1 MIDLLL
7 TNARVYT
14 VDPAQPWVEAVACR
28 AGRVVA
34 VGRAADLD
42 ALAGPATRR
51 IDCGGRLVLPG
62 LTDAHVHTLAYAIR
76 RRQVSLFGL
85 TDLDDVRRR
94 LAAAVAAA
102 APGEWVVGWGWD
114 SNRWEEQPT
123 AALLDAVA
131 PAHPVALARMDMH
144 TWWVNS
150 RGIAIAGVTAET
162 PDPPDSAISRD
173 AAGRPT
179 GLFSEWNAIALIER
193 HVPQPDTATLAGW
206 LAEAVAEANRLG
218 LTGLHDQRVEREGA
232 ESLRLFQT
240 LRREGR
246 LTLRVHANVAA
257 DYVAEAA
264 ALGVQSG
271 FGDDNLWL
279 GHVKAFADGAMGSR
293 TAAMLAPYEGEP
305 GNSGIVVT
313 AADKLWQTLVAAGQ
327 AGFPMSVHAIGDR
340 AVREVLDVMGEWAT
354 TRGAMAPMPMPQRI
368 EHVQLIH
375 PDDLGRLAENGIV
388 ASVQPVHLQ
397 SDWRTADRVWG
408 ARARWAYAFRSLLDR
423 GTALALGS
431 DAPVAPLNP
440 LLGVHAAVTRQD
452 ETGQPAG
459 GWYPA
464 ERLTVAEAIAGYTL
478 GPARLSGKADR
489 LGSITPGK
497 YADFVVLSDN
507 LFAIEPAAISDVAVW
522 LTVFEG
528 RVVYEEGSSAD

>member
-14 VDPAQPWVEAVACR
+14 VDPARPWAEAVACQG
-28 AGRVVA
+28 GRIVA

-42 ALAGPATRR
+42 ALAGPATHR
-51 IDCGGRLVLPG
+51 IDCGGRLLLPG
-62 LTDAHVHTLAYAIR
+62 LTDAHVHTLQYAIR
-76 RRQVSLFGL
+76 RQQLSLFGL
-85 TDLDDVRRR
+85 TDLAAVRER
-94 LAAAVAAA
+94 LARAVAAA
-102 APGEWVVGWGWD
+102 TPGAWIVGWGWD
-114 SNRWEEQPT
+114 SNRWDEPPT
-123 AALLDAVA
+123 AALLDALA
-131 PAHPVALARMDMH
+131 PHHPVALARMDMH

-150 RGIAIAGVTAET
+150 RALAIAGVTAET
-162 PDPPDSAISRD
+162 PDPPDSAIGRD
-173 AAGRPT
+173 ADGRPT

-193 HVPQPDTATLAGW
+193 HVPQPDAATLAGW
-206 LAEAVAEANRLG
+206 LAETVAESNALG

-232 ESLRLFQT
+232 ASLRLFQA
-240 LRREGR
+240 LRRDGR

-257 DYVAEAA
+257 DYIAEAA
-264 ALGVQSG
+264 QLGLQSG
-271 FGDDNLWL
+271 FGDDTLWL

-313 AADKLWQTLVAAGQ
+313 PADKLWATLVAAGE

-354 TRGAMAPMPMPQRI
+354 VAATATRSAPSGAPMPQRI
-368 EHVQLIH
+368 EHVQLSH
-375 PDDLGRLAENGIV
+375 PDDLGRLAAHRIV
-388 ASVQPVHLQ
+388 ASVQPIHLP

-408 ARARWAYAFRSLLDR
+408 ERARYAYAFRSLLDR
-423 GTALALGS
+423 GTALAFGS

-440 LLGVHAAVTRQD
+440 LLGIHAAVMRQD
-452 ETGQPAG
+452 ETGAPAG
-459 GWYPA
+459 GWHPA
-464 ERLTVAEAIAGYTL
+464 ERLTVAEAIEGYTL

-497 YADFVVLSDN
+497 YADLVVLSDN
-507 LFAIEPAAISDVAVW
+507 LFAIEPEAIPETTVW
-522 LTVFEG
+522 LTVFDG
-528 RVVYEEGSSAD
+528 RVVYE